1 MNRQNQEAI
10 KNPLNVNNIS
20 IKRIISLLIPTFK
33 EHLRLLAY
41 SLTCLVYSSLFVWSE
56 NNNKKYIFSAMNK
69 GYRVFYKKK
78 SEFEWFIFFF
88 LQTLRLFF
96 CQGKSRL

>member
-1 MNRQNQEAI
+1 MNRRYQEAI

-33 EHLRLLAY
+33 EYLKFLAY
-41 SLTCLVYSSLFVWSE
+41 SLTCLVYSSLFVWPE

-69 GYRVFYKKK
+69 GYRDF
-78 SEFEWFIFFF
+78 
-88 LQTLRLFF
+88 
-96 CQGKSRL
+96 